1 MKLNIKGKNINVYES
16 LKEEAKEK
24 FDRLDKYFNKEEE
37 MDLKFSTEGNLKK
50 VESTIF
56 LKGGTILRAEE
67 VNENFS
73 TGIDKVIDAL
83 VRQIRKHK
91 TKLQRNRRNGE
102 SIKFE
107 SFDNIEIE
115 EDKEDS
121 PTIKKEKEIVLR
133 PMSDEEACMQM
144 ELLNHDFF
152 IYLDDQEMKTRLVYK
167 RKDGHY
173 GLIIPE

>member
-67 VNENFS
+67 INDNFS

-83 VRQIRKHK
+83 VRQIRKQK
-91 TKLQRNRRNGE
+91 TRLQRNRRNGE

-107 SFDNIEIE
+107 SLDDVEEKKNDN
-115 EDKEDS
+115 
-121 PTIKKEKEIVLR
+121 PQIKRQKEIVLR

-144 ELLNHDFF
+144 ELLNHDFYL
-152 IYLDDQEMKTRLVYK
+152 YLDDEEMKTRLVYK

>member
-1 MKLNIKGKNINVYES
+1 
-16 LKEEAKEK
+16 
-24 FDRLDKYFNKEEE
+24 

-67 VNENFS
+67 INDNFS

-83 VRQIRKHK
+83 VRQIRKQK
-91 TKLQRNRRNGE
+91 TRLQRNRRNGE

-107 SFDNIEIE
+107 SLDDVEEKKNDN
-115 EDKEDS
+115 
-121 PTIKKEKEIVLR
+121 PQIKRQKEIVLR

-144 ELLNHDFF
+144 ELLKHDFF
-152 IYLDDQEMKTRLVYK
+152 LYLDDQDMKTRLVYK

>member
-16 LKEEAKEK
+16 LKEEAREK
-24 FDRLDKYFNKEEE
+24 FDRLDKYFNEEEE

-67 VNENFS
+67 VNESFS

-107 SFDNIEIE
+107 SFDDSE
-115 EDKEDS
+115 EEKEDDG
-121 PTIKKEKEIVLR
+121 PKITKQKEMIIS

-152 IYLDDQEMKTRLVYK
+152 IYLDDIEMKPRLVYK
-167 RKDGHY
+167 RRDGDY

>member
-67 VNENFS
+67 VNDNFS

-83 VRQIRKHK
+83 VRQIRKQK

-107 SFDNIEIE
+107 SFDNIEEGKE
-115 EDKEDS
+115 ENIPK
-121 PTIKKEKEIVLR
+121 IKRQKEIVLR

-152 IYLDDQEMKTRLVYK
+152 IYLDDEEMKTRLVYK

-173 GLIIPE
+173 GLIVPE

>member
-24 FDRLDKYFNKEEE
+24 FDRRDKYFNKEEE
-37 MDLKFSTEGNLKK
+37 MDLKFSTEGNFKK

-67 VNENFS
+67 VNEDFS

-83 VRQIRKHK
+83 VRQIRKQK
-91 TKLQRNRRNGE
+91 TKLQRNRRSGE

-107 SFDNIEIE
+107 SFDKIDEEKE
-115 EDKEDS
+115 ED
-121 PTIKKEKEIVLR
+121 PIIKREKEILLR

-152 IYLDDQEMKTRLVYK
+152 LYLDDQDMKTRLVYK

>member
-1 MKLNIKGKNINVYES
+1 
-16 LKEEAKEK
+16 
-24 FDRLDKYFNKEEE
+24 

-67 VNENFS
+67 INDNFS

-83 VRQIRKHK
+83 VRQIRKQK
-91 TKLQRNRRNGE
+91 TRLQRNRRNGE

-107 SFDNIEIE
+107 SLDDVEEKKNDN
-115 EDKEDS
+115 
-121 PTIKKEKEIVLR
+121 PQIKRQKEIVLR

-152 IYLDDQEMKTRLVYK
+152 LYLDDQDMKTRLVYK

>member
-67 VNENFS
+67 INDNFS

-83 VRQIRKHK
+83 VRQIRKQK
-91 TKLQRNRRNGE
+91 TRLQRNRRNGE

-107 SFDNIEIE
+107 SLDDVEEKKNDN
-115 EDKEDS
+115 
-121 PTIKKEKEIVLR
+121 PQIKRQKEIVLR

-152 IYLDDQEMKTRLVYK
+152 IYLDDEEMKTRTLRINYS
-167 RKDGHY
+167 
-173 GLIIPE
+173 